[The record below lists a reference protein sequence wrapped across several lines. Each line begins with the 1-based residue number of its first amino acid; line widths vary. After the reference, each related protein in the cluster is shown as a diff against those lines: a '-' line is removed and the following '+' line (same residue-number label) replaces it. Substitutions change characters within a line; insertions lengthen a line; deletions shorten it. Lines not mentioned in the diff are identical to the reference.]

1 MVKETLSVGYFQRR
15 MRRLHKVTEKS
26 YLIDSARV
34 TLEQYRITRH
44 SIFLRP
50 NLYLVFSASSAATDQ
65 IAYTKKNH
73 INLLEQKKVSGILT
87 LQYSCTPV
95 FSYILYG
102 YHPRVTENLQFKDK
116 GRMLEDEKVTLF
128 TRYNVYASTSVSGDI
143 CNIFSELEW

>member
-73 INLLEQKKVSGILT
+73 INLLEQKKVSGILDGRCV
-87 LQYSCTPV
+87 S
-95 FSYILYG
+95 
-102 YHPRVTENLQFKDK
+102 NL
-116 GRMLEDEKVTLF
+116 
-128 TRYNVYASTSVSGDI
+128 
-143 CNIFSELEW
+143 

>member
-65 IAYTKKNH
+65 ILVAYTKKNH
-73 INLLEQKKVSGILT
+73 INLLEQKKVS
-87 LQYSCTPV
+87 V
-95 FSYILYG
+95 
-102 YHPRVTENLQFKDK
+102 NL
-116 GRMLEDEKVTLF
+116 
-128 TRYNVYASTSVSGDI
+128 N
-143 CNIFSELEW
+143 